1 MFPLHLIPCLDLPLS
16 SSHFVLQCKSF
27 TLYFTLYSALP
38 ILHSLPCVLNQF
50 VALQSAI
57 LQFLEVTVEFLVR
70 CSKPFCSKAGLVTF
84 LRRLQYFA
92 RQLQAYIKQLRVALQ
107 GKKGVELEETENK
120 IKCLALKTTS
130 NINTLIRVSRENI
143 LI

>member
-38 ILHSLPCVLNQF
+38 ILHSLPCVPNYV

-57 LQFLEVTVEFLVR
+57 LQSLEVTVEFLVR
-70 CSKPFCSKAGLVTF
+70 CSYPFCSKADLVTF